1 MLTTD
6 TANTAYKKRKT
17 WTSLRLH
24 HHCCFS
30 HNFPL
35 FASLEALVC
44 PGIQK
49 CVAAHHTSRV
59 KARELLENSQS
70 FCFNSPN
77 AVPFQQAWHV
87 LEDQPNVTTAFLVR
101 GNLYTTTT
109 AQSKTTAKLFWF
121 SNLHVRHRRTPL
133 SWLYS
138 FNRIYNYESQ
148 DYFWYEPPSDFR
160 NAKQSQA
167 LSMEHML
174 QLISPEILMATI
186 TVILQL
192 RKRNLRIL
200 HCFPRY
206 CSHLTASF

>member
-77 AVPFQQAWHV
+77 AVLFQQAWHV

-133 SWLYS
+133 LWLYS
-138 FNRIYNYESQ
+138 LTESTIMKAKIT
-148 DYFWYEPPSDFR
+148 SDMNHLQILGTPNSR
-160 NAKQSQA
+160 RLSAWSICCSSSAQRSWWQQSQ
-167 LSMEHML
+167 
-174 QLISPEILMATI
+174 
-186 TVILQL
+186 
-192 RKRNLRIL
+192 
-200 HCFPRY
+200 
-206 CSHLTASF
+206 